1 MTKPVTERK
10 ESRAEAT
17 DRIARSIISQ
27 EQNRIRSKSD
37 RLREMR
43 LKAEQMA
50 SA

>member
-1 MTKPVTERK
+1 MTKPVTQSK
-10 ESRAEAT
+10 ESKAEAT

-27 EQNRIRSKSD
+27 ERNRVRSKSD

-43 LKAEQMA
+43 LQAERTA